1 MNIADPSV
9 QSLANLNWL
18 QIFLFGVYPY
28 VALTIA
34 IIGTWVRFDLSQY
47 SWKTGST
54 QMLRSKNM
62 RLASNLFHVGI
73 IVVLLGHL
81 FGMLTPHFLYDRF
94 ISAGNKQILA
104 VVVGGI
110 AGVFCWFGLVML
122 LWRRFTDERISRTST
137 FSDKL
142 VLVLLFIQLNLGLI
156 SIFTSVKHLDGYT
169 MMNLAGWAQDIT
181 ILRPWQAAA
190 RIEQTDLIY
199 QLHMALGITLIAI
212 FPFTRLIHII
222 SAPIWY
228 FGRRYQIVREKRSQ

>member
-9 QSLANLNWL
+9 QSLANLSWL
-18 QIFLFGVYPY
+18 QIFLFGIYPY
-28 VALTIA
+28 IALVVAIL
-34 IIGTWVRFDLSQY
+34 GTWARFDLSQY
-47 SWKTGST
+47 SWKAHSS
-54 QMLRSKNM
+54 QMLRKKNM

-81 FGMLTPHFLYDRF
+81 FGMLTPHFIYETF
-94 ISAGNKQILA
+94 ISAAHKQILA

-110 AGVFCWFGLVML
+110 AGMVCWVGMVML
-122 LWRRFTDERISRTST
+122 MWRRFTDDRISNTSS

-156 SIFTSVKHLDGYT
+156 SIFTSMKHLDGLT

-190 RIEQTDLIY
+190 RIEQASLIY
-199 QLHMALGITLIAI
+199 QLHMALGITLIMI
-212 FPFTRLIHII
+212 FPFSRLIHII
-222 SAPIWY
+222 SAPVWY
-228 FGRRYQIVREKRSQ
+228 LGRRYQIVRQKQSQ

>member
-47 SWKTGST
+47 SWKTGSS
-54 QMLRSKNM
+54 QMLRTKNM

-94 ISAGNKQILA
+94 ISAGHKQILA

-122 LWRRFTDERISRTST
+122 MWRRFTDDRISNTSS

-142 VLVLLFIQLNLGLI
+142 VLVLLFIQLNLGLL

-181 ILRPWQAAA
+181 VLRPWQAAA

>member
-1 MNIADPSV
+1 MDISGPSL

-18 QIFLFGVYPY
+18 QIFTFGIYPY
-28 VALTIA
+28 IALAVA

-47 SWKTGST
+47 SWKTGSS

-62 RLASNLFHVGI
+62 RWASNLFHVGI

-81 FGMLTPHFLYDRF
+81 FGMLTPHFLYETF
-94 ISAGNKQILA
+94 ISAGHKQIAA

-110 AGVFCWFGLVML
+110 AGVFCWIGLAML
-122 LWRRFTDERISRTST
+122 IWRRFTDDRISNTSS

-142 VLVLLFIQLNLGLI
+142 ILILLFVQLNMGLI
-156 SIFTSVKHLDGYT
+156 SIFTSAQHLDGLT

-181 ILRPWQAAA
+181 ILRPIQAAA

-199 QLHMALGITLIAI
+199 QLHMALGITLIMI

-228 FGRRYQIVREKRSQ
+228 LGRRYQIVRQKQSQ

>member
-73 IVVLLGHL
+73 IGVLLGHL

-94 ISAGNKQILA
+94 ISAGHKQILA

-122 LWRRFTDERISRTST
+122 MWRRFTDDRISNTSS

-142 VLVLLFIQLNLGLI
+142 VLVLLFIQLNLGLL

-181 ILRPWQAAA
+181 ILRPLQAAA

-228 FGRRYQIVREKRSQ
+228 FGRRYQIVRQKNSQ

>member
-9 QSLANLNWL
+9 QSLANLSWL

-28 VALTIA
+28 IALTIA

-47 SWKTGST
+47 SWKSGST
-54 QMLRSKNM
+54 QMLRTKNM
-62 RLASNLFHVGI
+62 RLASNLFHIGI

-94 ISAGNKQILA
+94 ISAGHKQILA

-122 LWRRFTDERISRTST
+122 MWRRFTDDRISNTSS

>member
-1 MNIADPSV
+1 MNIADPSA

-47 SWKTGST
+47 SWKAGST
-54 QMLRSKNM
+54 QMLRTKNM

-94 ISAGNKQILA
+94 ISAGHKQILA

-122 LWRRFTDERISRTST
+122 MWRRFTDERISHTSS

-142 VLVLLFIQLNLGLI
+142 VLVLLFIQLNLGLL

-181 ILRPWQAAA
+181 VLRPWQAAA

>member
-9 QSLANLNWL
+9 QSVANLNWL

-47 SWKTGST
+47 SWKSGST

-122 LWRRFTDERISRTST
+122 LWRRFTDERISHTST

-142 VLVLLFIQLNLGLI
+142 VLVLLFIQLNLGLL

>member
-54 QMLRSKNM
+54 QMLRTKNM

-94 ISAGNKQILA
+94 ISAGHKQILA

-122 LWRRFTDERISRTST
+122 MWRRFTDDRISNTSS

-169 MMNLAGWAQDIT
+169 MMNLAGWAQGST

>member
-47 SWKTGST
+47 SWKSGST
-54 QMLRSKNM
+54 QMLRTKNM

-94 ISAGNKQILA
+94 ISAGHKQILA

-110 AGVFCWFGLVML
+110 AGVFCWFGLAML
-122 LWRRFTDERISRTST
+122 IWRRFTDDRISNTSS

-142 VLVLLFIQLNLGLI
+142 VLVLLFIQLNLGLL

-181 ILRPWQAAA
+181 VLRPWQAAA

>member
-9 QSLANLNWL
+9 QSLANLSWL

-47 SWKTGST
+47 SWKSGST
-54 QMLRSKNM
+54 QMLRTKNM

-94 ISAGNKQILA
+94 ISAGHKQILA

-122 LWRRFTDERISRTST
+122 MWRRFTDDRISNTSS

-222 SAPIWY
+222 SAPVWY

>member
-94 ISAGNKQILA
+94 ISAGHKQILA

-110 AGVFCWFGLVML
+110 AGVFCWFGLDML
-122 LWRRFTDERISRTST
+122 MWRRFTDDRISHTSS

-142 VLVLLFIQLNLGLI
+142 VLVLLFIQLNLGLL

>member
-1 MNIADPSV
+1 MNIADPGV

-28 VALTIA
+28 IALAIA
-34 IIGTWVRFDLSQY
+34 IVGTWVRFDLSQY

-54 QMLRSKNM
+54 QMLRTKNM
-62 RLASNLFHVGI
+62 RWASNLFHVGI

-110 AGVFCWFGLVML
+110 AGVFCWIGLAML
-122 LWRRFTDERISRTST
+122 LWRRFTDDRISNTSS
-137 FSDKL
+137 FSDKM
-142 VLVLLFIQLNLGLI
+142 VLVLLFVQLNLGLI
-156 SIFTSVKHLDGYT
+156 SIFTSVQHLDGYT

-181 ILRPWQAAA
+181 ILRPWHAAA
-190 RIEQTDLIY
+190 RIEQADLIY
-199 QLHMALGITLIAI
+199 QLHIVLGITLIMI

-222 SAPIWY
+222 SAPVWY
-228 FGRRYQIVREKRSQ
+228 SGRRYQIVRQKKSQ

>member
-94 ISAGNKQILA
+94 ISAGHKQILA

-122 LWRRFTDERISRTST
+122 MWRRFTDDRISHTST

>member
-9 QSLANLNWL
+9 QSLANLSWL

-28 VALTIA
+28 IALTIA

-47 SWKTGST
+47 SWKSGST
-54 QMLRSKNM
+54 QMLRTKNM

-94 ISAGNKQILA
+94 ISAGHKQILA

-110 AGVFCWFGLVML
+110 AGVFCWFGLAML
-122 LWRRFTDERISRTST
+122 IWRRFTDDRISNTSS

-181 ILRPWQAAA
+181 VLRPWQAAA

>member
-47 SWKTGST
+47 SWKAGST
-54 QMLRSKNM
+54 QMLRTKNM

-94 ISAGNKQILA
+94 ISAGHKQILA

-122 LWRRFTDERISRTST
+122 MWRRFTDERISHTSS

-142 VLVLLFIQLNLGLI
+142 VLVLLFIQLNLGLL

>member
-47 SWKTGST
+47 SWKTGSS
-54 QMLRSKNM
+54 QMLRTKNM
-62 RLASNLFHVGI
+62 RWASNLFHVGI

-81 FGMLTPHFLYDRF
+81 FGMLTPHFLYESF
-94 ISAGNKQILA
+94 ISAGRKQVVA

-110 AGVFCWFGLVML
+110 AGVACWIGLAML
-122 LWRRFTDERISRTST
+122 MWRRFTDDRISNTSN

-142 VLVLLFIQLNLGLI
+142 VLVLLFVQLNLGLI
-156 SIFTSVKHLDGYT
+156 SIFTSVQHLDGYT

-181 ILRPWQAAA
+181 ILRPIQAAA
-190 RIEQTDLIY
+190 RIEQADLIY
-199 QLHMALGITLIAI
+199 QLHMALGITLIMI

-222 SAPIWY
+222 SAPVWY
-228 FGRRYQIVREKRSQ
+228 LGRRYQIVRQKKAQ

>member
-9 QSLANLNWL
+9 QSLANLSWL

-28 VALTIA
+28 IALTIA

-47 SWKTGST
+47 SWKTGSS
-54 QMLRSKNM
+54 QMLRTKNM

-94 ISAGNKQILA
+94 ISAGHKQILA

-110 AGVFCWFGLVML
+110 AGLFCWFGLVML
-122 LWRRFTDERISRTST
+122 MWRRFTDDRISNTSS

-142 VLVLLFIQLNLGLI
+142 ILVLLFIQLNLGLA
-156 SIFTSVKHLDGYT
+156 SIFTSVKHLDGFT

-222 SAPIWY
+222 SAPVWY
-228 FGRRYQIVREKRSQ
+228 LGRRYQIVRQKGSQ

>member
-1 MNIADPSV
+1 MAMVDTGF
-9 QSLANLNWL
+9 QSLANLSWL

-28 VALTIA
+28 IALAIA

-47 SWKTGST
+47 SWKTGSS

-81 FGMLTPHFLYDRF
+81 FGMLTPHFLYESF
-94 ISAGNKQILA
+94 ISAGRKQIVA

-110 AGVFCWFGLVML
+110 AGVFCWIGMVML
-122 LWRRFTDERISRTST
+122 LWRRFTDERISNTSN

-156 SIFTSVKHLDGYT
+156 SIFTSVQHLDGLT

-181 ILRPWQAAA
+181 ILRPVRAAA
-190 RIEQTDLIY
+190 RIEQADLIY
-199 QLHMALGITLIAI
+199 QLHMALGITLVMI

-222 SAPIWY
+222 SAPVWY
-228 FGRRYQIVREKRSQ
+228 LGRRYQIVRQKQSQ

>member
-9 QSLANLNWL
+9 QSFANLNWL

-54 QMLRSKNM
+54 QMLRTKNM

-94 ISAGNKQILA
+94 ISAGHKQILA

-122 LWRRFTDERISRTST
+122 MWRRFTDDRISNTSS

>member
-94 ISAGNKQILA
+94 ISAGHKQILA

-122 LWRRFTDERISRTST
+122 MWRRFTDERISHTST

-181 ILRPWQAAA
+181 VLRPWQAAA

>member
-9 QSLANLNWL
+9 QSVANLNWL
-18 QIFLFGVYPY
+18 QIFLFVVYPY
-28 VALTIA
+28 IALTIA

-47 SWKTGST
+47 SWKAGST

-122 LWRRFTDERISRTST
+122 LWRRFTDERISNTSS

-190 RIEQTDLIY
+190 RIEQADLIY

-228 FGRRYQIVREKRSQ
+228 LGRRYQIVRQKRSQ

>member
-1 MNIADPSV
+1 MEDR
-9 QSLANLNWL
+9 LDANA
-18 QIFLFGVYPY
+18 QKQKHAPC
-28 VALTIA
+28 
-34 IIGTWVRFDLSQY
+34 Q
-47 SWKTGST
+47 
-54 QMLRSKNM
+54 Q
-62 RLASNLFHVGI
+62 LFHVGI

-94 ISAGNKQILA
+94 ISAGHKQILA

-122 LWRRFTDERISRTST
+122 MWRRFTDDRISNTSS

-142 VLVLLFIQLNLGLI
+142 VLVLLFIQLNLGLL

>member
-9 QSLANLNWL
+9 QSLANLSWL
-18 QIFLFGVYPY
+18 QIFLFGIYPY
-28 VALTIA
+28 IALVVAIL
-34 IIGTWVRFDLSQY
+34 GTWARFDLSQY
-47 SWKTGST
+47 SWKAHSS
-54 QMLRSKNM
+54 QMLRKKNM

-81 FGMLTPHFLYDRF
+81 FGMLTPHFIYETF
-94 ISAGNKQILA
+94 ISAAQKQILA

-110 AGVFCWFGLVML
+110 AGMVCWVGMVML
-122 LWRRFTDERISRTST
+122 MWRRFTDDRISNTSS

-156 SIFTSVKHLDGYT
+156 SIFTSMKHLDGLT

-190 RIEQTDLIY
+190 RIEQASLIY
-199 QLHMALGITLIAI
+199 QLHMALGITLIMI

-222 SAPIWY
+222 SAPVWY
-228 FGRRYQIVREKRSQ
+228 LGRRYQIVRQKQSQ

>member
-9 QSLANLNWL
+9 QSVANLNWL

-28 VALTIA
+28 IALTIA

-47 SWKTGST
+47 SWKSGST
-54 QMLRSKNM
+54 QMLRTKNM
-62 RLASNLFHVGI
+62 RLASNLFHVGV

-94 ISAGNKQILA
+94 ISAGHKQILA

-122 LWRRFTDERISRTST
+122 LWRRFTDERISHTST

>member
-47 SWKTGST
+47 SWKAGST
-54 QMLRSKNM
+54 QMLRTKNM

-94 ISAGNKQILA
+94 ISAGHKQILA

-122 LWRRFTDERISRTST
+122 MWRRFTDDRISNTSS

-181 ILRPWQAAA
+181 VLRPWQAAA

-222 SAPIWY
+222 SAPVWY

>member
-9 QSLANLNWL
+9 QSLANLSWL

-28 VALTIA
+28 IALTIA

-47 SWKTGST
+47 SWKSGST
-54 QMLRSKNM
+54 QMLRTKNM

-94 ISAGNKQILA
+94 ISAGHKQILA

-110 AGVFCWFGLVML
+110 AGVFCWFGLAML
-122 LWRRFTDERISRTST
+122 IWRRFTDDRISNTSS

>member
-9 QSLANLNWL
+9 QSLANLSWL

-28 VALTIA
+28 IALTIA

-47 SWKTGST
+47 SWKSGST
-54 QMLRSKNM
+54 QMLRTKNM

-94 ISAGNKQILA
+94 ISAGHKQILA

-110 AGVFCWFGLVML
+110 AGVFCWFGLAML
-122 LWRRFTDERISRTST
+122 IWRRFTDDRISNTSS

-222 SAPIWY
+222 SAPVWY
-228 FGRRYQIVREKRSQ
+228 LGRRYQIVRQKGSQ

>member
-1 MNIADPSV
+1 MNIADPSI

-54 QMLRSKNM
+54 QMLRTKNM

-94 ISAGNKQILA
+94 ISAGHKQILA

-122 LWRRFTDERISRTST
+122 MWRRFTDDRISNTSS

-142 VLVLLFIQLNLGLI
+142 ILVLLFIQLNLGLL
-156 SIFTSVKHLDGYT
+156 SIFTSVKHLDGLT
-169 MMNLAGWAQDIT
+169 MLNLAGWAQDIT
-181 ILRPWQAAA
+181 ILRPIQAAA

-199 QLHMALGITLIAI
+199 QLHMALGITLVMI

-228 FGRRYQIVREKRSQ
+228 LGRRYQIVRQKQSQ

>member
-9 QSLANLNWL
+9 SSIANLNWL

-28 VALTIA
+28 IALTIA

-54 QMLRSKNM
+54 QMLRTKNM

-94 ISAGNKQILA
+94 ISAGHKQILA

-110 AGVFCWFGLVML
+110 AGVFCWFGLVILM
-122 LWRRFTDERISRTST
+122 WRRFTDDRISNTSS

-142 VLVLLFIQLNLGLI
+142 VLVLLFIQLNLGLA
-156 SIFTSVKHLDGYT
+156 SIFTSMQHLDGLT

-181 ILRPWQAAA
+181 VLRPWQAAA

-222 SAPIWY
+222 SAPVWY
-228 FGRRYQIVREKRSQ
+228 FGRRYQIVRQKKSQ

>member
-9 QSLANLNWL
+9 QSLANLSWL

-28 VALTIA
+28 IALTIA

-47 SWKTGST
+47 SWKSGST
-54 QMLRSKNM
+54 QMLRTKNM

-94 ISAGNKQILA
+94 ISAGHKQILA

-110 AGVFCWFGLVML
+110 AGVFCWFGLAML
-122 LWRRFTDERISRTST
+122 IWRRFTDDRISNTSS

-212 FPFTRLIHII
+212 FPFTRLIQII
-222 SAPIWY
+222 SAPVWY

>member
-1 MNIADPSV
+1 
-9 QSLANLNWL
+9 
-18 QIFLFGVYPY
+18 
-28 VALTIA
+28 
-34 IIGTWVRFDLSQY
+34 
-47 SWKTGST
+47 
-54 QMLRSKNM
+54 MLRTKNM

-94 ISAGNKQILA
+94 ISAGHKQILA

-122 LWRRFTDERISRTST
+122 MWRRFTDDRISNTSS

-181 ILRPWQAAA
+181 VLRPWQAAA

>member
-47 SWKTGST
+47 SWKSGST

-122 LWRRFTDERISRTST
+122 MWRRFTDERISHTSS

-142 VLVLLFIQLNLGLI
+142 VLVLLFIQLNLGLL

-181 ILRPWQAAA
+181 VLRPWQAAA